1 MTTSLTVL
9 GGSAASV
16 GTGQGCAGYLVSSET
31 TRIMLDAGPGTLLE
45 LRRHTD
51 FRTLDAVV
59 ISHLHVDHMLDTIA
73 MRFSLA
79 YNPVKAGQRVP
90 LWLPPGGIA
99 WYDRLAAVF
108 ATDDAPTD
116 FFRQVF
122 ELGEYDPGKPLTIGD
137 LTLTFAPTVH
147 FIECWAI
154 RVHPG
159 AGGDLFYSADTGPA
173 ADLVAL
179 AAGAAVCVIEGTTPA
194 GNEGA
199 LPFAKRG
206 HLTATEA
213 GTMAATAGTSTLVLT
228 HMFEENDPGQSLA
241 EASAVFTGEIVRAI
255 PGATVSW

>member
-1 MTTSLTVL
+1 MTMALTVL

-16 GTGQGCAGYLVSSET
+16 GTGQGCAGYLVASDT
-31 TRIMLDAGPGTLLE
+31 TRIMLDAGPGTLTQ

-79 YNPVKAGQRVP
+79 YNPVKADWRVP

-99 WYDRLAAVF
+99 LYDQLAAVF
-108 ATDDAPTD
+108 ATDDAPEA

-122 ELGEYDPGKPLTIGD
+122 AVNEYDPDEPLAIGD

-147 FIECWAI
+147 FIDCWAV
-154 RVHPG
+154 RLHP
-159 AGGDLFYSADTGPA
+159 ADGGDLFYSADTGPA
-173 ADLVAL
+173 ADLAAL
-179 AAGAAVCVIEGTTPA
+179 AAGARVCVIEATTPA
-194 GNEGA
+194 GAESS
-199 LPFAKRG
+199 LPFDRRG

-228 HMFEENDPGQSLA
+228 HMFEEHNPSQSLA
-241 EASAVFTGEIVRAI
+241 EASAVFTGEIVRAV
-255 PGATVSW
+255 PGVTVTW